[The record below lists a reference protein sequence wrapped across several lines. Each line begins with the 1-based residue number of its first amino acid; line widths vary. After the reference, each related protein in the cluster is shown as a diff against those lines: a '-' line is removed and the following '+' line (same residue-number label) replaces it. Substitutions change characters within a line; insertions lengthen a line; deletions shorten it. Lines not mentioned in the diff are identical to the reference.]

1 MGSMRA
7 NMIERTRFAKS
18 GLETSRLGFGTSRL
32 HYISRADRQRLLAL
46 AVDLGLTHIDTA
58 PVYGDGLAERE
69 VGQFIKGRRGDVVI
83 ATKFGFAADPLL
95 DAFPAL
101 DPVLRPLRAGARRVG
116 LWQMRRV
123 AFSPDELGRSVEKSL
138 RRLKT
143 DAIDILLLHDPMANR
158 VPSAD
163 RLLGQVAELRRRG
176 LIRLFGLA
184 GSWPSI
190 AGLDPALRFA
200 ADVIQTT
207 ENDWRFDQPPDIT
220 YGALG
225 SGPQSA
231 FGAKADAGSIAS
243 RLRAALK
250 RRAGG
255 TVLVSTT
262 NADHLRD
269 LARVA
274 DGG

>member
-1 MGSMRA
+1 
-7 NMIERTRFAKS
+7 MIERTRFAKS
-18 GLETSRLGFGTSRL
+18 GLKTSRLGFGTSRL
-32 HYISRADRQRLLAL
+32 HYLARADRQRLLAL

-69 VGQFIKGRRGDVVI
+69 VGQLIKGRRGDVVI
-83 ATKFGFAADPLL
+83 ATKFGFTADPLL

-101 DPVLRPLRAGARRVG
+101 DPVLRPLRAGARHAGV
-116 LWQMRRV
+116 WQMRRV

-138 RRLKT
+138 RRMNT
-143 DAIDILLLHDPMANR
+143 DAIDILLLHDPVANR
-158 VPSAD
+158 VPSVD
-163 RLLGQVAELRRRG
+163 RLLGQVVELRRRG

-184 GSWPSI
+184 GSWPNI

-200 ADVIQTT
+200 ADVTQTP
-207 ENDWRFDQPPDIT
+207 ENDWPSDQPPDIT
-220 YGALG
+220 YSALG
-225 SGPQSA
+225 SGPQRG
-231 FGAKADAGSIAS
+231 FGARADAGCVAS
-243 RLRAALK
+243 RLRSALK

-262 NADHLRD
+262 NAGHLRD

-274 DGG
+274 DSG